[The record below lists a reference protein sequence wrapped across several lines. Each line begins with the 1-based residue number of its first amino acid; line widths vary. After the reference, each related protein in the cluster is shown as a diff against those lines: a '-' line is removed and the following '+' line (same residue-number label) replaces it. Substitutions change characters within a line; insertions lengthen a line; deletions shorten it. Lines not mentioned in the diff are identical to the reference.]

1 MPANQTNLALSNVQ
15 ADAIAQLLNSRNQ
28 LTVQYSRQKIL
39 KEAADYIFRQ
49 SETWEVIGSV
59 QVKKVQWY
67 QVEVLHLT
75 VAEAYEH
82 KGHARALLCEAER
95 VARTKGDRILQ
106 CSIRADNAASR
117 KLFEGF
123 GFVNACR
130 FLNQGTGNHVG
141 VFQEVPANARQL

>member
-1 MPANQTNLALSNVQ
+1 MPANQTNLTLSDDQ
-15 ADAIAQLLNSRNQ
+15 AAAIAELLNSRNQ

-49 SETWEVIGSV
+49 SETGEVTGSV

-67 QVEVLHLT
+67 QVEVLRLT

-82 KGHARALLCEAER
+82 KGHAIALLCEAER
-95 VARTKGDRILQ
+95 VARTKGARILQ

-117 KLFEGF
+117 NLFEGF
-123 GFVNACR
+123 GFVNACT

-141 VFQEVPANARQL
+141 VFQKVFTNACQI